1 MFARSSCIC
10 GPPTDMR
17 ETSAKLQRSMSRVG
31 KLPSRRYS
39 YTSIQLTRLPG
50 AGNMPK
56 PNPLAQGLNQA
67 RRSAAAAVAAP
78 SDLAAVRTGSTGSR
92 SGRVLV
98 GGHFASQV
106 QRALRIIA
114 AEEGTT
120 VQALLAEGINTVFA
134 KRGKPEIAGLPT
146 IRSV

>member
-1 MFARSSCIC
+1 
-10 GPPTDMR
+10 
-17 ETSAKLQRSMSRVG
+17 
-31 KLPSRRYS
+31 
-39 YTSIQLTRLPG
+39 
-50 AGNMPK
+50 MPK

-67 RRSAAAAVAAP
+67 RRAAAPVSIATSASEP
-78 SDLAAVRTGSTGSR
+78 RTTPRAGGIGSR

-98 GGHFASQV
+98 GGHFASEV

-120 VQALLAEGINTVFA
+120 MQALLAEGINTVFA

-146 IRSV
+146 VSLSSV

>member
-1 MFARSSCIC
+1 
-10 GPPTDMR
+10 
-17 ETSAKLQRSMSRVG
+17 
-31 KLPSRRYS
+31 
-39 YTSIQLTRLPG
+39 
-50 AGNMPK
+50 MPK

-67 RRSAAAAVAAP
+67 RRAAAPISIAA
-78 SDLAAVRTGSTGSR
+78 SESRTTARAGGVGSR

-98 GGHFASQV
+98 GGHFASEV

-120 VQALLAEGINTVFA
+120 MQALLAEGINTVFA

-146 IRSV
+146 VSSV

>member
-1 MFARSSCIC
+1 
-10 GPPTDMR
+10 
-17 ETSAKLQRSMSRVG
+17 
-31 KLPSRRYS
+31 
-39 YTSIQLTRLPG
+39 
-50 AGNMPK
+50 MPK
-56 PNPLAQGLNQA
+56 PNPLAQGLNQT
-67 RRSAAAAVAAP
+67 RRSAAAAVAAT
-78 SDLAAVRTGSTGSR
+78 DLVVARAGSTGSR

-98 GGHFASQV
+98 GGHFASEV
-106 QRALRIIA
+106 QRALRILA

>member
-1 MFARSSCIC
+1 
-10 GPPTDMR
+10 
-17 ETSAKLQRSMSRVG
+17 
-31 KLPSRRYS
+31 
-39 YTSIQLTRLPG
+39 
-50 AGNMPK
+50 MPK

-67 RRSAAAAVAAP
+67 RRAAAPVSIAAAE
-78 SDLAAVRTGSTGSR
+78 SRTTPRAGGVGSR

-98 GGHFASQV
+98 GGHFATEV

-120 VQALLAEGINTVFA
+120 MQALLAEGINTVFA

-146 IRSV
+146 VTSV

>member
-1 MFARSSCIC
+1 
-10 GPPTDMR
+10 
-17 ETSAKLQRSMSRVG
+17 
-31 KLPSRRYS
+31 
-39 YTSIQLTRLPG
+39 
-50 AGNMPK
+50 MPK

-67 RRSAAAAVAAP
+67 RRTPAPVGIESAQPAGRAASA
-78 SDLAAVRTGSTGSR
+78 GSR

-98 GGHFASQV
+98 GGHFAGEV

-146 IRSV
+146 FRPV